1 MKAIKVT
8 QNALWALML
17 ITMALFS
24 SCNEP
29 DIIGL
34 EVLPANDKLNIS
46 YNDTFP
52 VIAYSIKEDSIRS
65 DKTVLNLLGNYN
77 DPVFGRTAAGFYTQ
91 IRLSSNNVD
100 FGTSPVADS
109 LVLTLAYKGYYGKLR
124 KLNIK
129 VFELLE
135 DIYKDST
142 YYSNKVLNTDNQ
154 PLADLSLI
162 PAPGDSVVVDTQK
175 YAPHLRIKLSMGLA
189 QKFLNESLSANMN
202 DNEHFLPFFK
212 GLYVTTTFVNSEG
225 AILYFDLMNVLSQVT
240 LYYKNDSNDSL
251 KYNFVIN
258 DNCARFNAFNHYNYT
273 NANPSLQQQI
283 NGDTLLGDSLLYLQ
297 SMSGLKVKLKFPNFK
312 AYCENNKIVLNKAE
326 LIIPVETDDSQSKYP
341 LPEKLTLVR
350 LNETGQI
357 AYLIDQYEGETYFK
371 GIYDETINGYSF
383 TITRHLQ
390 NIILNNIQDYGLYL
404 MVSGSGINAGRALL
418 RGTRRSDNN
427 FKLKITYT
435 KL

>member
-1 MKAIKVT
+1 
-8 QNALWALML
+8 ML
-17 ITMALFS
+17 ISITLLS

-34 EVLPANDKLNIS
+34 EVQPANDKLNIT
-46 YNDTFP
+46 YNDTMP
-52 VIAYSIKEDSIRS
+52 VIAYTINEDSIRS

-77 DPVFGRTAAGFYTQ
+77 DPIFGRTASSFYTQ

-100 FGTSPVADS
+100 FGTAPVADS

-129 VFELLE
+129 VFEILE
-135 DIYKDST
+135 DFYKDSI
-142 YYSNKVLNTDNQ
+142 YHSNQTLNIDNQ
-154 PLADLSLI
+154 PLADFSVI
-162 PAPGDSVVVDTQK
+162 PSPSDSVVLDTQK
-175 YAPHLRIKLSMGLA
+175 LAPHLRIHLNLSLA
-189 QKFLNESLSANMN
+189 QKFLNESLSANLS

-212 GLYVTTTFVNSEG
+212 GLYVTTSFVNSEG
-225 AILYFDLMNVLSQVT
+225 SILYFDLMSVLSQVT

-251 KYNFVIN
+251 NYNFVIN
-258 DNCARFNAFNHYNYT
+258 DNCARFNSFNHYDYL
-273 NANPSLQQQI
+273 NANASLKQQI

-297 SMSGLKVKLKFPNFK
+297 AMSGLKVKLQFPNFK
-312 AYCENNKIVLNKAE
+312 TFCETNKIVLNKAE
-326 LIIPVETDDSQSKYP
+326 LIIPVETDPSQSQYP
-341 LPEKLTLVR
+341 VPEKLTLVR

-357 AYLIDQYEGETYFK
+357 AYLIDQYEGETHFK
-371 GIYDETINGYSF
+371 GIYDATNNEYTF

-418 RGTRRSDNN
+418 RGTGRSDRNL
-427 FKLKITYT
+427 KLKITYT